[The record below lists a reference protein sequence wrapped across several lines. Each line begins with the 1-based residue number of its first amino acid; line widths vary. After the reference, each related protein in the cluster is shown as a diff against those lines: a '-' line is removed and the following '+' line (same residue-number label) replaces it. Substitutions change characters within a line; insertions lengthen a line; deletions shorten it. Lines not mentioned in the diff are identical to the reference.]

1 MPIYLRDIYV
11 MTSLWP
17 KHIYLHINGL
27 MQDCGNSVANAFE
40 LLQSY
45 TEPFWEAWSNWAD

>member
-27 MQDCGNSVANAFE
+27 MQDCGNSIANAFE